1 MLKPLKDRILVS
13 YLEQEQKTAGGII
26 IPESAKERPQKGK
39 VEAVGKEVEE
49 VKKGDVIMFKTY
61 SPDNIKMDGK
71 EYGILKM
78 EDVMGIIQ

>member
-39 VEAVGKEVEE
+39 VEAVGNEVEE
-49 VKKGDVIMFKTY
+49 VKKGDIIMFKTY

-71 EYGILKM
+71 EYGILKL
-78 EDVMGIIQ
+78 EDVMGIIE

>member
-39 VEAVGKEVEE
+39 VEAVGKEVED

-71 EYGILKM
+71 EYGILKL
-78 EDVMGIIQ
+78 EDVMGIIE